1 MWGSLTSTVRSPR
14 WLVTDPHI
22 RYDEPT
28 TIQHWQLRDL
38 VRCGGLDGDDAHLFF
53 ASDGCVRRLDLR
65 QWRSHVLADKR
76 RAACPAEAESSA
88 TVPSRDTSV
97 GRDPMS
103 AHLRERYVSVLQR
116 ELRGVPGGAAPE
128 ARRLHAERLPATLRA
143 EWPRTRWPYE
153 SIDDE
158 LGQDPVVVDAV
169 LDAEG
174 EHDDDEDGE
183 EDDDEEEPDDDDDD
197 DDDDEEEEEDAPT
210 QSNEFDE
217 ESAERLG
224 RELLRAPLPNS
235 ASALARRPSPG
246 SDARSLLQRPLS
258 DRRYREVAG
267 AEHADARLPGAR
279 VQQVLERLFGES
291 RAPLDSRWSSGIPPA
306 GGPTGLSRAQ
316 DYPMA
321 TSAATPNRRLRA
333 RDWYLGQHQEQ
344 QQRLHERRR
353 RQQQQRQRPRRPRCS
368 RVVQALSFWPTCLT
382 VHGSLLVVGGQSGQL
397 VLSMLHHDAL
407 DDVRDDT
414 CTPPSALAFTSLSER
429 AYAEALAST
438 RAFPLRAGRGLAHPH
453 ELFRTAS
460 GGGADDDDDDGID
473 DALEG
478 DELEVLA
485 PELPRS
491 RLAQATRFCT
501 PVVSGTACHS
511 VNNSVAVSALHG
523 AAWGGHDRAE
533 GDGLRTPLYL
543 LVSTNDQAVKIFD
556 IAEWLERAAPASVLQ
571 RYHDSPGAGRNGEG
585 ARRRLVP
592 WSVLPCP
599 CNINHT
605 AVSPDGKCLVAV
617 GDSSEVFLFHSA
629 SSSSSGGAYER
640 AAVLREARDAG
651 MSAAWHPSGR
661 QFAVASQDGL
671 CCVWDARY
679 LGKTLARYPT
689 RAAFP
694 MRAACRNVKFS
705 PAAADTDLLVFAEH
719 QNCVHVACTRTYTEH
734 TQTVWVNGRAP
745 PTGADEG
752 AMAGDAARAT
762 PADSDAEEHISGVA
776 WARSGQ
782 SLVVATEARLREFVV
797 NRASRQVLHEY
808 AIA

>member
-1 MWGSLTSTVRSPR
+1 
-14 WLVTDPHI
+14 
-22 RYDEPT
+22 
-28 TIQHWQLRDL
+28 
-38 VRCGGLDGDDAHLFF
+38 
-53 ASDGCVRRLDLR
+53 
-65 QWRSHVLADKR
+65 
-76 RAACPAEAESSA
+76 
-88 TVPSRDTSV
+88 
-97 GRDPMS
+97 MS

-116 ELRGVPGGAAPE
+116 ELRGVPGGAASE
-128 ARRLHAERLPATLRA
+128 ARRPHAERLPATLRA

-158 LGQDPVVVDAV
+158 LGQDPVAVDAV

-183 EDDDEEEPDDDDDD
+183 DEEEEEEEEPEDEDDDDDV
-197 DDDDEEEEEDAPT
+197 EEEEDAPT
-210 QSNEFDE
+210 QSSEFDE

-224 RELLRAPLPNS
+224 RELLLAPLPN
-235 ASALARRPSPG
+235 SALARRPSTG
-246 SDARSLLQRPLS
+246 SDTRSLLQRPLN
-258 DRRYREVAG
+258 DRRYGEVAG
-267 AEHADARLPGAR
+267 AGHADARLPGTR

-291 RAPLDSRWSSGIPPA
+291 RAPLDNRWSSVIPPA
-306 GGPTGLSRAQ
+306 AGPTGLSRAQ

-321 TSAATPNRRLRA
+321 TSAATLNRRLRA

-344 QQRLHERRR
+344 QQRLHEQRR

-368 RVVQALSFWPTCLT
+368 RVVQALPFWPTCLT
-382 VHGSLLVVGGQSGQL
+382 VHGSFLAVGGQSGQL

-407 DDVRDDT
+407 DDVHDDT
-414 CTPPSALAFTSLSER
+414 CTPPSALAFNSLSER

-438 RAFPLRAGRGLAHPH
+438 RVFPLRAGRGLAHPD

-460 GGGADDDDDDGID
+460 GGGADDDDGLGN
-473 DALEG
+473 ALEG

-485 PELPRS
+485 LEPPRS
-491 RLAQATRFCT
+491 RPTQATRFCT
-501 PVVSGTACHS
+501 PVVSGTVGHS
-511 VNNSVAVSALHG
+511 VNNSVTVSALQG
-523 AAWGGHDRAE
+523 AAWGEHDSAE

-556 IAEWLERAAPASVLQ
+556 IAEWLERAAPAAMLQ
-571 RYHDSPGAGRNGEG
+571 PYRDSQGAGRNGEG

-629 SSSSSGGAYER
+629 SSSSSSGAYER
-640 AAVLREARDAG
+640 VAVLREARDAG

-705 PAAADTDLLVFAEH
+705 PASADTDLLVFAEH

-734 TQTVWVNGRAP
+734 IQTVWLNGRAP
-745 PTGADEG
+745 PAGADEG
-752 AMAGDAARAT
+752 AMAGDAARAA
-762 PADSDAEEHISGVA
+762 PSDSDAEEHISGMA